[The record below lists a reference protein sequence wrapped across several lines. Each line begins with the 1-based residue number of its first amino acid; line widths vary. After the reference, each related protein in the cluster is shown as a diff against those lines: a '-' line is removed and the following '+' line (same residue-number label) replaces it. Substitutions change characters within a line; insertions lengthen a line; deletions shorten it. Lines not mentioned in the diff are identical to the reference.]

1 MEPKEKNTSMEN
13 KNDNNC
19 KEKSKNE
26 TQSNKDKKGEEKEQ
40 EELNKLEKIKLP
52 KRKFAIIHGYYGQNY
67 SGNTKNPGVRTVE
80 EELENALYKLKFISE
95 CNYGNLSKINWMR
108 ASRTD
113 KGVSAIMNVISAKLH
128 KYPNIDEVEMKNSL
142 NSVLPKDIKIFR
154 IIEVSNNF
162 DSKDNNNNREYHYIL
177 PTFLLEQKKD
187 EDDKIKENI
196 NNKNNDKEE
205 KFCIPDDYKANYQF
219 RLKEEDINKLKGL
232 CKGFLG
238 TKKYHNYS
246 KKVEFSQMSSQ
257 RHIIEMD
264 CDEIIDFG
272 DFQAI
277 KFKLIGQS
285 FLYNQIRKMIGMI
298 IDCMRN
304 KKDMD
309 YFKNSFLDNQY
320 DIPKAP
326 GEGLYLKNIDYSNYN
341 ERKLNKKN
349 NIFLTEDDE
358 REMEDFRKQLLQII
372 KEQELNQ
379 KVFTSWL
386 WKLDNRRDLI
396 IN

>member
-1 MEPKEKNTSMEN
+1 MEPKEKNTFMEN

-40 EELNKLEKIKLP
+40 EELKKIEKIKLP

-67 SGNTKNPGVRTVE
+67 SGNTKNPGVHTVE

-128 KYPNIDEVEMKNSL
+128 KYPNIDEVEMKNRL

-187 EDDKIKENI
+187 EDEKLNENI

-205 KFCIPDDYKANYQF
+205 KFCIPDDYKANYLF

-349 NIFLTEDDE
+349 NIFLTEEDE

-379 KVFTSWL
+379 KAFTSWL